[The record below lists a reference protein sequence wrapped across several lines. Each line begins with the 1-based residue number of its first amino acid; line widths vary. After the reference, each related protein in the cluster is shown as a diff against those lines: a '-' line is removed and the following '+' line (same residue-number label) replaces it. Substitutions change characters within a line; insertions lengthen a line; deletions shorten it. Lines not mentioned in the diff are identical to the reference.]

1 MRNVGIVRQVIRFC
15 GSSVLTVCRAQTHK
29 EDPVSDLTRRGF
41 VKNSAVTAVGLTV
54 IGVANADA
62 AGADSDQLSS
72 EPVVAYVSD
81 PSKGEISVM
90 KGDREVKLRDRKLAR
105 DISRAAR

>member
-1 MRNVGIVRQVIRFC
+1 MQVQ
-15 GSSVLTVCRAQTHK
+15 VQPQK
-29 EDPVSDLTRRGF
+29 EDPVSDLVRRDF
-41 VKNSAVTAVGLTV
+41 VKNSALTAAGMTV
-54 IGVANADA
+54 IGAIAADIASADSGA
-62 AGADSDQLSS
+62 AGS

-90 KGDREVKLRDRKLAR
+90 KGEREVKLRDRKLAR

>member
-1 MRNVGIVRQVIRFC
+1 MSEV
-15 GSSVLTVCRAQTHK
+15 
-29 EDPVSDLTRRGF
+29 TRRDL
-41 VKNSAVTAVGLTV
+41 VRKSAVAAAGMTV
-54 IGVANADA
+54 IGAIAADVASADSGA
-62 AGADSDQLSS
+62 AGS

-90 KGDREVKLRDRKLAR
+90 KGEREFKLRDRKLAR

>member
-1 MRNVGIVRQVIRFC
+1 VYV
-15 GSSVLTVCRAQTHK
+15 QTPK
-29 EDPVSDLTRRGF
+29 EDPVSDLNRRDF
-41 VKNSAVTAVGLTV
+41 VKNSAVTAAGMTV
-54 IGVANADA
+54 IGAIAAEVASADSGA
-62 AGADSDQLSS
+62 AGS

-90 KGDREVKLRDRKLAR
+90 KGEREVKLRDRKLAR

>member
-1 MRNVGIVRQVIRFC
+1 
-15 GSSVLTVCRAQTHK
+15 
-29 EDPVSDLTRRGF
+29 VSDLTRRGF
-41 VKNSAVTAVGLTV
+41 VKNSAVTAVGMTA
-54 IGVANADA
+54 IGAIAADA
-62 AGADSDQLSS
+62 AGADSDEVGS

-90 KGDREVKLRDRKLAR
+90 KGDREVQLRDRRLAR

>member
-1 MRNVGIVRQVIRFC
+1 
-15 GSSVLTVCRAQTHK
+15 
-29 EDPVSDLTRRGF
+29 VSDLTRRGF

-54 IGVANADA
+54 IGAADADA
-62 AGADSDQLSS
+62 ADADSRAVGS

-90 KGDREVKLRDRKLAR
+90 TGEREVKLRDRKLAR
-105 DISRAAR
+105 AISRAAR